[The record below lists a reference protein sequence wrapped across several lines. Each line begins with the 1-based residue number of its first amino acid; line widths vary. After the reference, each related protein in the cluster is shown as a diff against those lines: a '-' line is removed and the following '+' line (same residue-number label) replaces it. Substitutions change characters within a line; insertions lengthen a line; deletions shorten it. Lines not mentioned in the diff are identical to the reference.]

1 VDEWRAIEIKREKFI
16 KALFL
21 CLFLCTT
28 FSVDKALQAS
38 IYLMYRDSK
47 PCGLPAMS
55 VLDKP
60 FKPVD
65 EMPTYPQAELS
76 PALRVTYQRS

>member
-1 VDEWRAIEIKREKFI
+1 MDEWQVIEIKREKFI

-21 CLFLCTT
+21 CLFLVRHL
-28 FSVDKALQAS
+28 SVDKVLQAF

-47 PCGLPAMS
+47 PCGLPGMS
-55 VLDKP
+55 VLDKR

-65 EMPTYPQAELS
+65 EMASYPQGELS
-76 PALRVTYQRS
+76 SALRASYQRS

>member
-28 FSVDKALQAS
+28 LSVDKVLQAF

-47 PCGLPAMS
+47 PCGLVAMS
-55 VLDKP
+55 VLDKR

-65 EMPTYPQAELS
+65 EMPTYPQARLS
-76 PALRVTYQRS
+76 PALKVSYQRS